1 MGRDFTGTI
10 GVDLDNWLSSTRR
23 LPRSISAGPQPVGQQ
38 LAQGRNVPVDT
49 EIIGVFGD
57 AHYHDVRGEI
67 PRQTFVNMDSRI
79 DFVNALNVYARI
91 QGDPRAIMPSLRAQ
105 VGRVDAD
112 LVISD
117 MRMMDEQVD
126 RRLANERM
134 LSFPL
139 WRICLARHDP
149 GGRGPAWRA
158 RVHRGAANARDR
170 HSRRPR
176 RSASGVIRLV
186 VREMLLM
193 ILARTRRGERQ
204 RGAYGRKLG
213 RDAASWR
220 QSGGLVGVRA
230 ERDHAADG
238 RAYGLVP
245 AGAARIADSSDA
257 CPASRVRSC
266 RSEGR
271 T

>member
-1 MGRDFTGTI
+1 MGRDFTWNDWGGSRQLALVNQALAAEYFSGT
-10 GVDLDNWLSSTRR
+10 
-23 LPRSISAGPQPVGQQ
+23 QPVGQQ

-91 QGDPRAIMPSLRAQ
+91 QGDPRAIMPLRCAQ

-134 LSFPL
+134 LSFL
-139 WRICLARHDP
+139 SGGFALLATILAVVGLH
-149 GGRGPAWRA
+149 GVLAFIVA
-158 RVHRGAANARDR
+158 RRTREIGIRVALGAAR
-170 HSRRPR
+170 
-176 RSASGVIRLV
+176 SGVIRLV

-193 ILARTRRGERQ
+193 IL
-204 RGAYGRKLG
+204 L
-213 RDAASWR
+213 
-220 QSGGLVGVRA
+220 GLV
-230 ERDHAADG
+230 
-238 RAYGLVP
+238 
-245 AGAARIADSSDA
+245 AGAAAAYMAGSYVETQLFGVKAADWSVFALSVIMLLTA
-257 CPASRVRSC
+257 ALMASFLPALRASRIHPMLALRH
-266 RSEGR
+266 E
-271 T
+271 